1 MQEQSP
7 YKQKR
12 LKAQSDDKY
21 GVELAEENPNMEEE
35 NAPQRPG
42 HSELTF
48 TSFNDSHQNKVL
60 FHKSIELKQKTNGG
74 MGASGRIAG
83 QSQQL

>member
-1 MQEQSP
+1 
-7 YKQKR
+7 

-21 GVELAEENPNMEEE
+21 GGELADDNSNLDEE
-35 NAPQRPG
+35 NAPRRPG
-42 HSELTF
+42 QSELTF
-48 TSFNDSHQNKVL
+48 TSFNESNHNKVL
-60 FHKSIELKQKTNGG
+60 FHKSIELKHKTGGG